1 MIENADVLEVA
12 TRANSPSCY
21 NEATHRVEQGGPAV
35 PGLSELHLLLTY
47 QCTFECDH
55 CFVWG
60 SPFQTGVMTLAQIR
74 EVLDQGEDLG
84 GIEGVC
90 LEGGEPSMYYP
101 TFLEAARLA
110 RARGWWV
117 DVVTSAY
124 WATSHEDALLF
135 LRPLADL
142 PLRCLYISEDAYH
155 GSGDEAGPTRVAAGA
170 ARELGIRVECI
181 TIRPAGQSVES
192 SQTAKGKPVTGGAVR
207 FRGRAAE
214 KLTQGLLRRP
224 WRELDSCPH
233 EDLAAPVRVHIDPLG
248 YVHLCQGL
256 ALGNLWRQ
264 PLAELMARYRPE
276 EHPVCGALL
285 RGGPAAL
292 ARAFRLP
299 HADGYVDECHMCY
312 EMRRAL
318 RRRLPHVLGPDQMY
332 GVPGS
337 GS

>member
-1 MIENADVLEVA
+1 MA
-12 TRANSPSCY
+12 
-21 NEATHRVEQGGPAV
+21 
-35 PGLSELHLLLTY
+35 GLRELHLLLTY

-60 SPFQTGVMTLAQIR
+60 SPFQTGTMTLAQVR
-74 EVLDQGEDLG
+74 EVFDQGEALG
-84 GIEGVC
+84 CIEGIC

-101 TFLEAARLA
+101 TLLEAARLA

-117 DVVTSAY
+117 DLLTNAY
-124 WATSHEDALLF
+124 WATSEEDALLF
-135 LRPLADL
+135 LRPLPDL
-142 PLRCLYISEDAYH
+142 PLRSLCISEDAYH
-155 GSGDEAGPTRVAAGA
+155 GSGGDADPARVAAEA
-170 ARELGIRVECI
+170 ARKLDIPLR
-181 TIRPAGQSVES
+181 TFRIRPADQSVGGPHM
-192 SQTAKGKPVTGGAVR
+192 AKGEPVTGGAVL

-214 KLTQGLLRRP
+214 KLTDGLPRRP

-233 EDLAAPVRVHIDPLG
+233 EDLTAPSRVHIDSLG

-264 PLAELMARYRPE
+264 PLPELMDHYHPE
-276 EHPVCGALL
+276 EHPVCSHLL

-312 EMRRAL
+312 EMRRML
-318 RRRLPHVLGPDQMY
+318 RRRLPDLLGPDQMY
-332 GVPGS
+332 GVPGES
-337 GS
+337 S

>member
-1 MIENADVLEVA
+1 MA
-12 TRANSPSCY
+12 
-21 NEATHRVEQGGPAV
+21 
-35 PGLSELHLLLTY
+35 GLQELHLLLTY

-60 SPFQTGVMTLAQIR
+60 SPSQSGTMTLAQMR
-74 EVLDQGEDLG
+74 EVFDQGEALG
-84 GIEGVC
+84 GIEGIC
-90 LEGGEPSMYYP
+90 LEGGEPAMYYP
-101 TFLEAARLA
+101 TLLEAARLA

-117 DVVTSAY
+117 ELLTNAY

-155 GSGDEAGPTRVAAGA
+155 GSPDEAGPTRIAAEA
-170 ARELGIRVECI
+170 ARELAVPIVCI
-181 TIRPAGQSVES
+181 TIRPAEQSV
-192 SQTAKGKPVTGGAVR
+192 AGPRLPKGQPVTGGAVR

-214 KLTQGLLRRP
+214 KLTEGLPRRP

-233 EDLAAPVRVHIDPLG
+233 EALSAPKRVHIDAMG

-256 ALGNLWRQ
+256 TLGNLWRQ
-264 PLAELMARYRPE
+264 PLAELMEHYAPE
-276 EHPVCGALL
+276 EHPVCGPLL

-292 ARAFRLP
+292 AEAFRLP

-312 EMRRAL
+312 EMRLAL
-318 RRRLPHVLGPDQMY
+318 RGRMAHLLGPDQMY
-332 GVPGS
+332 GVPGE